1 MQESGA
7 GMDDIK
13 FPQNSALVELQK
25 HFCLININGEYR
37 ILDRLEVENILSGKR
52 NGEISFYKKQDGEL
66 SMKRYLENLS
76 IPCEVG
82 KTIKDFWS
90 NPNTHLYK
98 SIAFS
103 PIEKSFDVL
112 NYWVGSTI
120 KPKQGNWDNIQEFL
134 FIVICDGHEET
145 FKYLYFYL
153 AHMLQKPDDKPGIM
167 VVMLGRQGVGKGL
180 FFSLLRSIWSKST
193 LQVSDVENVLG
204 NFNSQ
209 LERNYIVCMDEALLY
224 QERKSMER
232 LKSLITERVCRIEQK
247 YQPARTIESCH
258 RFFAASNGDHFANI
272 ERDDR
277 RFLFLRVSSARQGD
291 TQYFEKLFQDINDES
306 KLGAMVYD
314 LMNLDI
320 SKFDIRKRPK
330 TKEHTE
336 QVLQSLS
343 GFDRYWF
350 QVLQIGSFDTKYP
363 KSSRWTEPQFVS
375 SKTMAKYYLEFNKN
389 AERYSPFQPHVI
401 KKTMEKFCVSS
412 KQDRKQE
419 DNIQERGWSLPG
431 IAIARQEFDAA
442 IGNPVD
448 WG

>member
-1 MQESGA
+1 MQELVA
-7 GMDDIK
+7 GMDDIRL
-13 FPQNSALVELQK
+13 PQNSALVELQK
-25 HFCLININGEYR
+25 HFCLINLNGEYR
-37 ILDRLEVENILSGKR
+37 ILDRLEVENILSGKST
-52 NGEISFYKKQDGEL
+52 GEISFYKKQDGEL
-66 SMKRYLENLS
+66 SMRRYLENLS

-90 NPNTHLYK
+90 NPSTHLYK

-103 PIEKSFDVL
+103 PIEKGSDVL

-120 KPKQGNWDNIQEFL
+120 KPKQGNWDSIQEFL
-134 FIVICDGHEET
+134 FIVICNGHEET

-153 AHMLQKPDDKPGIM
+153 AHMLQKPNDKPGIII
-167 VVMLGRQGVGKGL
+167 VMLGQQGVGKGFCL
-180 FFSLLRSIWSKST
+180 SLLRSIWSKST

-209 LERNYIVCMDEALLY
+209 LERNYVVCMDEAIFSGDK
-224 QERKSMER
+224 KSMER
-232 LKSLITERVCRIEQK
+232 LKSLITEKVCRIEQK

-258 RFFAASNGDHFANI
+258 RFFAASNSDHFANI

-277 RFLFLRVSSARQGD
+277 RFLFLRVSSVRQGD
-291 TQYFEKLFQDINDES
+291 TQYFEKLFRDINDES

-363 KSSRWTEPQFVS
+363 KNSRWTEPKFVS
-375 SKTMAKYYLEFNKN
+375 SKSMAKYYLEFNKN
-389 AERYSPFQPHVI
+389 AERYSPFQSHVI
-401 KKTMEKFCVSS
+401 KKTMEKFCTSS
-412 KQDRKQE
+412 QQDRKQE
-419 DNIQERGWSLPG
+419 DNVQERGWSLPG
-431 IAIARQEFDAA
+431 IAIARQEFEKA

>member
-1 MQESGA
+1 
-7 GMDDIK
+7 MDDIK
-13 FPQNSALVELQK
+13 FSQNSALVELQK
-25 HFCLININGEYR
+25 YFCLINLNGEYR
-37 ILDRLEVENILSGKR
+37 ILDRLEVENILLSKSS
-52 NGEISFYKKQDGEL
+52 GEISFYKKQDGEL
-66 SMKRYLENLS
+66 SMRRYLENLS

-90 NPNTHLYK
+90 SPNTHLYK

-103 PIEKSFDVL
+103 PKEKSSDVL

-120 KPKQGNWDNIQEFL
+120 NPEQGDWDSLKEFL
-134 FIVICDGHEET
+134 FIVICNGHEET
-145 FKYLYFYL
+145 FKYIYFYL

-167 VVMLGRQGVGKGL
+167 IVMLGQQGVGKGL

-209 LERNYIVCMDEALLY
+209 LERNYVVCMDEALFSGD
-224 QERKSMER
+224 RKSMER

-277 RFLFLRVSSARQGD
+277 RFLVLRVSSIKQGD
-291 TQYFEKLFQDINDES
+291 AKYFEKLFQTINDES
-306 KLGAMVYD
+306 NLGAMVYD

-320 SKFDIRKRPK
+320 SKFDVRKRPK

-350 QVLQIGSFDTKYP
+350 HVLQIGSFDSKSP
-363 KSSRWTEPQFVS
+363 KSFVWSEPLFIA
-375 SKTMAKYYLEFNKN
+375 SKFLAEYYLEFNKN

-401 KKTMEKFCVSS
+401 KKTMEKFCISS
-412 KQDRKQE
+412 KQDRRQE
-419 DNIQERGWSLPG
+419 DNLQERGWSLPS
-431 IAIARQEFDAA
+431 ITIARQEFEKA

>member
-1 MQESGA
+1 MQELGA
-7 GMDDIK
+7 GMDDIR

-25 HFCLININGEYR
+25 HFCLINLNGEYR
-37 ILDRLEVENILSGKR
+37 ILDRLEVENILSGKSS
-52 NGEISFYKKQDGEL
+52 GEISFYKKQDGEL

-90 NPNTHLYK
+90 SPNTHLYK

-103 PIEKSFDVL
+103 PIKKSSDVL

-120 KPKQGNWDNIQEFL
+120 KHKQGNWDSIQEFL
-134 FIVICDGHEET
+134 FIVICNGHEET

-167 VVMLGRQGVGKGL
+167 IVMLGRQGVGKGL

-209 LERNYIVCMDEALLY
+209 LERNYIVCMDEALFF
-224 QERKSMER
+224 QDRKSMER

-277 RFLFLRVSSARQGD
+277 RFLFLRVSSAKQGD
-291 TQYFEKLFQDINDES
+291 TQYFEKLFQNINDES

-330 TKEHTE
+330 TQEHTE

-350 QVLQIGSFDTKYP
+350 DVLQIGSFDTKYP
-363 KSSRWTEPQFVS
+363 KNSIWSEPRFIS
-375 SKTMAKYYLEFNKN
+375 SKTLAKYYLEFNKN
-389 AERYSPFQPHVI
+389 AERYFPFQLNGI
-401 KKTMEKFCVSS
+401 KKTMEKFCITS

-431 IAIARQEFDAA
+431 IAIARQEFENA

>member
-1 MQESGA
+1 
-7 GMDDIK
+7 MDDIR

-25 HFCLININGEYR
+25 HFCLINLNGEYR
-37 ILDRLEVENILSGKR
+37 ILDRLEVENILSDKSS
-52 NGEISFYKKQDGEL
+52 GEISFYKKQDGEL
-66 SMKRYLENLS
+66 SMRRYLENLS
-76 IPCEVG
+76 IPCEVA

-90 NPNTHLYK
+90 NPSTHLYK

-103 PIEKSFDVL
+103 PTEKSSDVL

-120 KPKQGNWDNIQEFL
+120 KPKQGNWDSIQEFL
-134 FIVICDGHEET
+134 FIVICNSHEET

-153 AHMLQKPDDKPGIM
+153 AHMLQNPNDKPGIM
-167 VVMLGRQGVGKGL
+167 IVMLGRQGVGKGL

-209 LERNYIVCMDEALLY
+209 LERNYIVCMDEALFF
-224 QERKSMER
+224 QDKKSMER

-272 ERDDR
+272 EKDDR
-277 RFLFLRVSSARQGD
+277 RFLFLRVSSIKQGD
-291 TQYFEKLFQDINDES
+291 SQYFEQLFRDINDES

-343 GFDRYWF
+343 AFDRYWF
-350 QVLQIGSFDTKYP
+350 HVLQTGSFDTKYP
-363 KSSRWTEPQFVS
+363 KNSRWFDAKFIS
-375 SKTMAKYYLEFNKN
+375 SKSLAKYYLEFNKN
-389 AERYSPFQPHVI
+389 AERFSPFQPHVI
-401 KKTMEKFCVSS
+401 KKTMEKFCISS

-419 DNIQERGWSLPG
+419 DNVQERGWSLPD
-431 IAIARQEFDAA
+431 IAIARQEFEAA